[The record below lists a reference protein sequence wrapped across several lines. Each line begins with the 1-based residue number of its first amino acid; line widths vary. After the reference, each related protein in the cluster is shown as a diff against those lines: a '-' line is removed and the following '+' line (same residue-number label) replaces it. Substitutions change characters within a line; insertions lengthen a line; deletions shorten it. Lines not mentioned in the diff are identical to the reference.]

1 MLQEQG
7 DIQVSS
13 ISRNDSGNK
22 RPRQI
27 DPSGQSQAQESI
39 AQVQDTRAI
48 LDLFFNDHMTKYPKA
63 ESMLKSQSIQEMVMA
78 MVSHATSPS
87 DFVAITRRFSSVPC
101 VVELES
107 FDLQH
112 ERPVVQFRM
121 YTDSKDLEY
130 VIKFKKI
137 NVVAPWSW
145 NIASGT
151 NTVKNYS
158 IELKEDIAAKEK
170 VRVGLI
176 FLFDVAL
183 NVLSGKY

>member
-1 MLQEQG
+1 M
-7 DIQVSS
+7 
-13 ISRNDSGNK
+13 
-22 RPRQI
+22 
-27 DPSGQSQAQESI
+27 
-39 AQVQDTRAI
+39 
-48 LDLFFNDHMTKYPKA
+48 FFNDHMTKYPKA

-107 FDLQH
+107 FDLQI

-137 NVVAPWSW
+137 NVAAPWNW